1 MGGWKKQMPC
11 CNGRDT
17 GFYQTRKGAD
27 FHLVFYYEKL
37 TIKFLTHESK

>member
-17 GFYQTRKGAD
+17 GSCQIRKGAD
-27 FHLVFYYEKL
+27 FHLVFFYEKVL
-37 TIKFLTHESK
+37 IRFLTYESK